1 MTLNQRLFILV
12 PLVSLLC
19 NVFLFLT
26 VLGAKKNRLI
36 YAFMELLG
44 VFTAWCA
51 GSLFMRMTVYPGPAF
66 WYEVSIMGIFLVPFF
81 IYNFI
86 YCFTDAKGSFVRSL
100 LFGGW
105 LVMAALNLF
114 HVFITQPQVLEE
126 AGERRFEYG
135 VSPALIVPVLLAV
148 LTIWAAWRLAY
159 RSVKEGRVLLSQFMP
174 MIVGV
179 AVMFLCTVAAALPQ
193 MVSLPIDTFS
203 CGVNAVCL
211 YFALYKKRL
220 VELHSFASNG
230 PAYWIS
236 AIFTTLLLIT
246 SYEALDR
253 LYSRYFPA
261 YLPYQ
266 TIVFA
271 VSFSLLT
278 MAVYHLVR
286 RLMANLFVKGK
297 ELREAELKE
306 FSSTVNKTLQLS
318 EVLELYCD
326 FLQRNLPGRTA
337 RVYLRVPETGAYRME
352 GSTNTALAKGREIA
366 ADHPLLAWLSQYG
379 HGVSYAEFRR
389 TKIYRSLWE
398 SEKRRFDE
406 LRVDFILP
414 VINDNSMVAVTLFSE
429 EELDGKSR
437 DLAPAEVTFLE
448 SMTAVLAMALK
459 NAALYAAIENKARRD
474 PLTNL
479 YNRSYFEECIR
490 RDFELC
496 LHDQMALMIISFDD
510 FHLYNELY
518 GTSEGD
524 RILRCFADALQ
535 ALAGHKGTVARY
547 SGKEFALSFPFCA
560 AATALDCAEAAKAWL
575 NQELTGGGE
584 RIKKFLTFSAGIS
597 AYPVSASSVE
607 ELFTY
612 AGMAVYSAKTAGK
625 NKIVLYQ
632 PESEEQRSSQSLINK
647 RTLAENCAATIYA
660 LTAAIDAKDHY
671 TFSHS
676 NHVSEYAAALAEALD
691 LGAEHVEIIR
701 QAGLLHD
708 IGKIGI
714 PEGILSKTDRLTQ
727 EEYEIMK
734 QHVEGSIAMI
744 RYLPSLDYVIPSAI
758 GHHERWDGRGYPRG
772 ISGEAIPIGA
782 RCLCIADSFDAMVSK
797 RSYKEAMQV
806 ADALEEIRRNLGTQ
820 FDPRLGALFIQL
832 VEGGKITV
840 HTESA

>member
-51 GSLFMRMTVYPGPAF
+51 GSLFMRMTIYPGPSF

-81 IYNFI
+81 VYNFI
-86 YCFTDAKGSFVRSL
+86 HCFTDTKGGFVRGAL
-100 LFGGW
+100 LAGW
-105 LVMAALNLF
+105 AVTTALNLF
-114 HVFITQPQVLEE
+114 HVFITKPQVVEE

-135 VSPALIVPVLLAV
+135 ISPALIVPVLLAV
-148 LTIWAAWRLAY
+148 VTIWAAWRLAY
-159 RSVKEGRVLLSQFMP
+159 RSVREGRVLLSQFTP

-230 PAYWIS
+230 PAYWVS

-246 SYEALDR
+246 TYEGLDR
-253 LYSRYFPA
+253 LYGRYFPE
-261 YLPYQ
+261 YLPYK

-278 MAVYHLVR
+278 MAVYHVVR
-286 RLMANLFVKGK
+286 RLMANLFVKGR
-297 ELREAELKE
+297 ETQEAELKQ
-306 FSSTVNKTLQLS
+306 FSSAVNKTLRLD
-318 EVLELYCD
+318 EVLELYRD
-326 FLQRNLPGRTA
+326 FLQRDMPGRTA
-337 RVYLRVPETGAYRME
+337 RVYLRVPETGAYRMADA
-352 GSTNTALAKGREIA
+352 TNAALARGREIA
-366 ADHPLLAWLSQYG
+366 ADNPLLPWLAQYG
-379 HGVSYAEFRR
+379 HGVSYEEFRR
-389 TKIYRSLWE
+389 TKTFRSMWE
-398 SEKRRFDE
+398 AEKRRFEE

-414 VINDNSMVAVTLFSE
+414 VVTDDGMVSVTLFSRE
-429 EELDGKSR
+429 ERDGRNQK
-437 DLAPAEVTFLE
+437 LTPGEVTFLE
-448 SMTAVLAMALK
+448 SMAAVLAMALK
-459 NAALYAAIENKARRD
+459 NASLYAAIENEARRD
-474 PLTNL
+474 TLTGL
-479 YNRSYFEECIR
+479 YNRGYFEECIR
-490 RDFELC
+490 RDFELSR
-496 LHDQMALMIISFDD
+496 HDQMALLIISFDD

-518 GTSEGD
+518 GTGEGD
-524 RILRCFADALQ
+524 RILRSFAGALQ
-535 ALAGHKGTVARY
+535 VLAGNKGTVARY
-547 SGKEFALSFPFCA
+547 SGKEFAVSFPFC
-560 AATALDCAEAAKAWL
+560 TAMTAQDCAASAKEWL
-575 NQELTGGGE
+575 NAELADSGE
-584 RIKKFLTFSAGIS
+584 KTKKFLTFSAGIS

-612 AGMAVYSAKTAGK
+612 AGMAVYSAKTTGK
-625 NKIVLYQ
+625 NRIVLYR
-632 PESEEQRSSQSLINK
+632 PESEAQRASRGLASK
-647 RTLAENCAATIYA
+647 RELAENCAATIYA

-671 TFSHS
+671 TFNHS
-676 NHVSEYAAALAEALD
+676 NHVSEYAAGLAEALELD
-691 LGAEHVEIIR
+691 AEHVEIVR

-714 PEGILSKTDRLTQ
+714 PEAILSKTARLTD
-727 EEYEIMK
+727 EEYGIMK

-772 ISGEAIPIGA
+772 IAGEAIPIGA

-797 RSYKEAMQV
+797 RSYKEAMSV
-806 ADALEEIRRNLGTQ
+806 EAALEEIRRNLGTQ
-820 FDPRLGALFIQL
+820 FDPRLGALFIRL
-832 VEGGKITV
+832 VESGKIKV
-840 HTESA
+840 YSEST